1 VAKQIYCLAC
11 TSNRLKK
18 RHDVLASR
26 FKVKRRDALLLAVF
40 YIAVGVAHIVVLAMS
55 NFGLV
60 TAGAL
65 AVLSFIAAYGLF
77 MVKKWSVWFVI
88 GLFFPQLVF
97 GATTL
102 YASTIAY
109 SIYAEASFILLDA
122 LLVIFIVLSVISFA
136 YVASKRKTF
145 E

>member
-1 VAKQIYCLAC
+1 M
-11 TSNRLKK
+11 
-18 RHDVLASR
+18 ASR

-40 YIAVGVAHIVVLAMS
+40 YAAVGVAHIAVLALS

-65 AVLSFIAAYGLF
+65 AILSFIAAYGLF
-77 MVKKWSVWFVI
+77 TVKKWSIWFVM

-102 YASTIAY
+102 YASTLTY
-109 SIYAEASFILLDA
+109 SLYPEASFILLNV
-122 LLVIFIVLSVISFA
+122 LLAIFIVLSIISFA
-136 YVASKRKTF
+136 YVAAKRKTF